1 MVKLFLIFGIT
12 LTITY
17 CVIYKEDVK
26 RLLSEYINWIK
37 INHDMAAFWIVL
49 FYLVAIPL
57 YFPIA
62 YANMTLGYTYAQVFE
77 SQL

>member
-1 MVKLFLIFGIT
+1 
-12 LTITY
+12 
-17 CVIYKEDVK
+17 
-26 RLLSEYINWIK
+26 
-37 INHDMAAFWIVL
+37 MAAFWIVL

-77 SQL
+77 SQFQGMLFVVPFISIGVFVGSLFTFLMSRYIFRDCVTSQV